1 MITGIVFGGLGKPA
15 SKPKP
20 LLAPLPA
27 EYQQPKPNLTI
38 KNRTPKPL

>member
-20 LLAPLPA
+20 LIAPKPA
-27 EYQQPKPNLTI
+27 EYQQPVKTEVI
-38 KNRTPKPL
+38 KNTEPKPI